1 VLRNM
6 GTALGYAMLAYD
18 SCRRGLDKLE
28 SDPDRLA
35 EDLDESWEVLAE
47 PVQTVM
53 KRFGME
59 DAYEQLKALTRGKG
73 GISRDSLHSFVRN
86 LPIPAAEKDRL
97 LSLTPGSYTGR
108 AAELARRI

>member
-1 VLRNM
+1 
-6 GTALGYAMLAYD
+6 LGYAVLAYD

-28 SDPDRLA
+28 ADPDRLA
-35 EDLDESWEVLAE
+35 EDLDDSWEVLAE

-53 KRFGME
+53 KRFGIE

-73 GISRDSLHSFVRN
+73 GISRESLHAFVRN
-86 LPIPAAEKDRL
+86 LPIPESERKRL

-108 AAELARRI
+108 AADLARRI